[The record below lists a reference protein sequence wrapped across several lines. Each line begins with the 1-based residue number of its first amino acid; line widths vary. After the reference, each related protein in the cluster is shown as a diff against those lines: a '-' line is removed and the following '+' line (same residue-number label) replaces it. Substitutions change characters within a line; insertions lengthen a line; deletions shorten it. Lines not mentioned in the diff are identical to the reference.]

1 MTLLY
6 KADPERCAVWARQFV
21 EYATLAVLAAHR
33 DWLGYVAQ
41 QREGVWNP
49 IQVRTAGSR
58 WVGVLGMGVLGQAV
72 LTRLHGF
79 GFQCA
84 GWSRTARQLQGIE
97 SYAGEEGL
105 DAMLGAGAGHG
116 TDHAGR
122 AGTGI
127 GGAGSGA
134 SRPQVDRRPAR
145 FAL

>member
-33 DWLGYVAQ
+33 DWLRYVAQ

-49 IQVRTAGSR
+49 IHVRTAGSR

-72 LTRLHGF
+72 LTRLHGL

-84 GWSRTARQLQGIE
+84 AVGAGLPGIE

-127 GGAGSGA
+127 GGAGSSA
-134 SRPQVDRRPAR
+134 SRLQVVRRPAR